1 MRKTV
6 VLFVVL
12 FLVVGVMAVVGCGN
26 GEESDD
32 AVESVEIDEGEY
44 ESLDEPVSEG
54 IVGTFV
60 EGVSTTDAEGKK
72 TVTFVAEG
80 TFEGDAWDASKS
92 GKYEVEEGEFNS
104 VVLTFDDGT
113 TEKWS
118 VMIGEGEVHA
128 IGSPGGD
135 QYTKYP
141 AP

>member
-1 MRKTV
+1 MRKIV

-12 FLVVGVMAVVGCGN
+12 FLAVGVMAVVGCGN

-32 AVESVEIDEGEY
+32 AVENVEGDEEGTI
-44 ESLDEPVSEG
+44 SLDEPVSEG
-54 IVGTFV
+54 IVGTFI
-60 EGVSTTDAEGKK
+60 EGVSTSDAEGKK

-92 GKYEVEEGEFNS
+92 GKYEVEEGEYTF

-118 VMIGEGEVHA
+118 VMIGNGKVYA
-128 IGSPGGD
+128 LGSPGGD
-135 QYTKYP
+135 QYTKK
-141 AP
+141 